1 VPLERNSVENRYD
14 VSLGLKGMILEYYL
28 NLILSSIVLVIDR
41 FSGKLD
47 LTLPTPIVADIP
59 RLQLDPA
66 KGHPI
71 NILMQPLHHPNFL
84 AQRPLLL

>member
-1 VPLERNSVENRYD
+1 
-14 VSLGLKGMILEYYL
+14 MILEYYL

-59 RLQLDPA
+59 RLQLESA

-71 NILMQPLHHPNFL
+71 NILMQPLHHIFIGKREAVLQYVQPRHHPNFL